1 MLILKNL
8 PWCHCVQVWLWSF
21 VEEIQRTR
29 EQTLEI
35 GTNLLSNV
43 LFMFFKIC
51 KITWLA
57 LLILLS
63 ICLHIHS
70 FKLHE
75 SFEVQYNCF
84 HGIVAK
90 LNLLELL
97 IQFSIFLQIHIL
109 KLHWVFWS
117 SIQLLPWHS
126 RKNWIAAMSIGGL
139 QMNWFFWFN
148 HNFW

>member
-21 VEEIQRTR
+21 VKEIQRTR

-35 GTNLLSNV
+35 GTNLLSIV
-43 LFMFFKIC
+43 LFLFFKIC

-57 LLILLS
+57 LLILLF
-63 ICLHIHS
+63 ICLHIHN

-75 SFEVQYNCF
+75 SFEVQYNYY
-84 HGIVAK
+84 HGIEAK

-97 IQFSIFLQIHIL
+97 IQFSICMFANSYLETSLSLLKFNTIATMAFKEELNCCHVNWWFANELIFLI
-109 KLHWVFWS
+109 
-117 SIQLLPWHS
+117 
-126 RKNWIAAMSIGGL
+126 
-139 QMNWFFWFN
+139 
-148 HNFW
+148 